1 LKYQQEVKELGGL
14 HILGS
19 ERHESRRID
28 NQLRGRAGRQGDPG
42 SSQFFLS
49 LDDFLMKALFDVK
62 MVDFFKKW
70 NDTPHIPIESAMLSR
85 TIEKAQRKIEGY
97 HFDIRKQ
104 RLEEDNVAN
113 DQRTVVYACREDI
126 LTHQQPIEL
135 LTRYCHEAMPSLI
148 APFISGLNHAAW
160 DLAGLKRFFLKEY
173 HIDFYDEPLDKMS
186 VDQLIDYLAIAIIN
200 TYQKRTEGLEPDLL
214 VRFERSLILHYL
226 DNLWREH
233 LTHLELAR
241 QHVSLRGYAQKDPK
255 QEYKLEAFKLF
266 EAFMAYF
273 ASSVVSALMRA
284 KFLNKDELEALEG
297 EETKLKQKMELSG
310 RKKTI
315 IELTPDRAHK
325 TSRNDLC
332 ACQSGKKYKHCCGK
346 ILT

>member
-1 LKYQQEVKELGGL
+1 
-14 HILGS
+14 
-19 ERHESRRID
+19 
-28 NQLRGRAGRQGDPG
+28 
-42 SSQFFLS
+42 
-49 LDDFLMKALFDVK
+49 
-62 MVDFFKKW
+62 
-70 NDTPHIPIESAMLSR
+70 
-85 TIEKAQRKIEGY
+85 
-97 HFDIRKQ
+97 
-104 RLEEDNVAN
+104 
-113 DQRTVVYACREDI
+113 
-126 LTHQQPIEL
+126 
-135 LTRYCHEAMPSLI
+135 
-148 APFISGLNHAAW
+148 
-160 DLAGLKRFFLKEY
+160 
-173 HIDFYDEPLDKMS
+173 MS